1 MSYKKMTLSFAIL
14 LFTSIFLLAQEG
26 WNFRIDRINA
36 AEERYGYRLQV
47 GIQNL
52 SRNQSYKCPDGR
64 GYCATVICRIV
75 VVNPDAGLV
84 FSDQQRLEI
93 RNGGRDFA
101 DFSFNSRQR
110 YGILEVRTSLHAPN
124 GDTFDQ
130 QSKVFRY

>member
-1 MSYKKMTLSFAIL
+1 MNNKRTIYLAVLM
-14 LFTSIFLLAQEG
+14 FTSIVLLAQEG

-64 GYCATVICRIV
+64 GYCATVICQIV
-75 VVNPDAGLV
+75 VINPDAGQV

-93 RNGGRDFA
+93 RNGGREFA
-101 DFSFNSRQR
+101 DFYFNSRQR
-110 YGILEVRTSLHAPN
+110 FGILEVRASLHAPN
-124 GDTFDQ
+124 GDLFDQ